1 MSAKPKVS
9 IQSQI
14 PCKRGKREILEEKEK
29 LKSWLGLSSSESADC
44 GCWSSVTFLLL
55 PFSPLSSSFSEVT
68 RCFLTASFSPLQAMS
83 DTNELK
89 ERLCVCFLLLV
100 AVGFCLL
107 FSFDL
112 KKEQHISS
120 MIKRHGNLRCAYS
133 CSVSESQEMA
143 SGLEDTADDGIS
155 PISFIT
161 WKLVIEIPF
170 VKLAQVIGF

>member
-1 MSAKPKVS
+1 
-9 IQSQI
+9 
-14 PCKRGKREILEEKEK
+14 
-29 LKSWLGLSSSESADC
+29 
-44 GCWSSVTFLLL
+44 
-55 PFSPLSSSFSEVT
+55 
-68 RCFLTASFSPLQAMS
+68 MS

-89 ERLCVCFLLLV
+89 EHLCVCFLLLV

-133 CSVSESQEMA
+133 CSVPESQEMA

-155 PISFIT
+155 PVSFIT
-161 WKLVIEIPF
+161 WKLVIEIP
-170 VKLAQVIGF
+170 LAQVIGF